1 MWNLIKMIHR
11 NLLNRLKDFENKFF
25 VTKGGIQ
32 WGEGQ
37 IRKFGFTYTHCH
49 IKTDGN
55 QGPTA

>member
-1 MWNLIKMIHR
+1 MIHR